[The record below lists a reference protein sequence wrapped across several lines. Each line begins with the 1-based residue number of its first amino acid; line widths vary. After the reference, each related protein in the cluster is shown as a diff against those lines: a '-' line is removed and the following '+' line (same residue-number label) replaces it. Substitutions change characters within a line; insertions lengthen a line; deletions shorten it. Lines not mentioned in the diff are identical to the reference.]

1 MARADIAVLAFTK
14 NKSAQFADFIQRL
27 QNQTLPPDHIFV
39 IGSEAEDLAKL
50 DKANP
55 QLSISL
61 GRKGIAAQLNDA
73 IALTEGRFKYL
84 LFFADDFIPSR
95 FWIERAVAVLESSKD
110 IVGLTGR
117 LLADGE
123 NSSST
128 SLDDALSL
136 VDLYDG
142 LPQTETNIVEPSP
155 LRGCNM
161 AVRRAAVGAIWFDES
176 LPVSGW
182 MEDAD
187 FSARVA
193 RRGRVVRSP
202 ALYGVQLPPATP
214 RTSGFALGFAQV
226 VNPVYLARKGRL
238 GAVSALVSI
247 TGNFARNALG
257 ALWIG
262 ASADDRR
269 RFYGNIRGLGGL
281 MHMSRGGGSHEPFPG
296 DRSADSKLHESQ
308 LQGGKGDSKN
318 TFDPSASIIHSSD
331 FSCR

>member
-1 MARADIAVLAFTK
+1 
-14 NKSAQFADFIQRL
+14 
-27 QNQTLPPDHIFV
+27 
-39 IGSEAEDLAKL
+39 
-50 DKANP
+50 
-55 QLSISL
+55 L

-84 LFFADDFIPSR
+84 FFFSDDFIPSR
-95 FWIERAVAVLESSKD
+95 FWIERAVAVFEASKD

-117 LLADGE
+117 LLDDGGR
-123 NSSST
+123 SSST
-128 SLDDALSL
+128 SLDRALSL

-142 LPQTETNIVEPSP
+142 LPQTEANIVEPWS
-155 LRGCNM
+155 LRECNM

-202 ALYGVQLPPATP
+202 ALFGVKLPSGTP
-214 RTSGFALGFAQV
+214 RTSDFALGFAQV
-226 VNPVYLARKGRL
+226 VNPVYLARKERL
-238 GAVSALVSI
+238 TAMSAFASI
-247 TGNFARNALG
+247 IGNFARNALS

-262 ASADDRR
+262 AGTDGRR
-269 RFYGNIRGLGGL
+269 RLHGNIRGLGGL
-281 MHMSRGGGSHEPFPG
+281 ARMPRSGGAHEPFPG
-296 DRSADSKLHESQ
+296 ERNADSRLHESQ
-308 LQGGKGDSKN
+308 LQDGKDDSKN